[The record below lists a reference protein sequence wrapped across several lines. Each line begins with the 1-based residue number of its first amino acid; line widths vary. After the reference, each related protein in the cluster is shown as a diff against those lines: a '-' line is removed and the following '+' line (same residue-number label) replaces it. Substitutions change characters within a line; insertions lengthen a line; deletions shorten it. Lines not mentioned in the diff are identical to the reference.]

1 MREIVIS
8 RGGIKLGIG
17 KIKMHSGVLNKVMN
31 ISVYVPES
39 YDEVNLP
46 VLYFLHGRSGNEE
59 ILEQLKINE
68 VVSKLIKEKKIKPII
83 IVCPNMENS
92 RGINSSNEYKEIQG
106 KYGIVNLG
114 LYEDY
119 LINEVIPYIDKNYK
133 TISNKEN
140 RYIGGI
146 SSGGYIALHNGLRHQ
161 DLFSKI
167 GGHMPAIDLSYSD
180 EDECYFENE
189 EMWNKYD
196 PITIA
201 KNHDVKNIKIYL
213 DDGNEDEGKFYLSC
227 EKLYSV
233 LKEKSVDVEY
243 NLFKGHHNA
252 EYILSNIENYLK
264 FYNS

>member
-1 MREIVIS
+1 MEIH
-8 RGGIKLGIG
+8 
-17 KIKMHSGVLNKVMN
+17 KIKMYSNALKKDMN
-31 ISVYVPES
+31 IAIYVPEN
-39 YDEVNLP
+39 YQAVNLP

-68 VVSKLIKEKKIKPII
+68 ITAKLIKEKKINPMI
-83 IVCPNMENS
+83 IVCPNIDNS

-133 TISNKEN
+133 TISNREK

-167 GGHMPAIDLSYSD
+167 GGHMPAIDMSYAD

-201 KNHDVKNIKIYL
+201 KNDEVKNIKIYL

-227 EKLYSV
+227 EKLYKI
-233 LKEKSVDVEY
+233 LKLKNVDIEY
-243 NLFKGHHNA
+243 NLFEGHHDVK
-252 EYILSNIENYLK
+252 YVLSNLDKYLK

>member
-1 MREIVIS
+1 MEIH
-8 RGGIKLGIG
+8 
-17 KIKMHSGVLNKVMN
+17 KIKMYSNALKKEMN
-31 ISVYVPES
+31 IAIYVPENYKDS
-39 YDEVNLP
+39 NLP
-46 VLYFLHGRSGNEE
+46 ALYFLHGRSGNEE

-68 VVSKLIKEKKIKPII
+68 IASKLIKVKKIKPMM
-83 IVCPNMENS
+83 IVCPNIDNS

-133 TISNKEN
+133 TISNREK

-167 GGHMPAIDLSYSD
+167 GGHMPAIDLSYLD

-201 KNHDVKNIKIYL
+201 KNDEVKDIKIYL

-227 EKLYSV
+227 EKLYKI
-233 LKEKSVDVEY
+233 LKLKNVDIEY
-243 NLFKGHHNA
+243 NLFEGHHNVK
-252 EYILSNIENYLK
+252 YVLSNLDKYLK

>member
-1 MREIVIS
+1 MEIH
-8 RGGIKLGIG
+8 
-17 KIKMHSGVLNKVMN
+17 KIKMYSNALKKDMN
-31 ISVYVPES
+31 IAIYVPEN
-39 YDEVNLP
+39 YQAVNLP

-68 VVSKLIKEKKIKPII
+68 ITAKLIKEKKINPMI
-83 IVCPNMENS
+83 IVCPNIDNS

-133 TISNKEN
+133 TISNREK

-167 GGHMPAIDLSYSD
+167 GGHMPAIDMSYSD

-189 EMWNKYD
+189 GIWKKYD
-196 PITIA
+196 PISIA
-201 KNHDVKNIKIYL
+201 QSRDVNNLKIYL
-213 DDGNEDEGKFYLSC
+213 DDGNNDEGRFYIAC
-227 EKLYSV
+227 EKLYGI
-233 LKEKSVDVEY
+233 LKEKNVDVKF
-243 NLFKGHHNA
+243 NLFEGHHNA
-252 EYILSNIENYLK
+252 EYILANLEKYFK

>member
-1 MREIVIS
+1 MEIH
-8 RGGIKLGIG
+8 
-17 KIKMHSGVLNKVMN
+17 KIKMYSNALKKDMN
-31 ISVYVPES
+31 IAIYVPEN
-39 YDEVNLP
+39 YKDVNLP

-59 ILEQLKINE
+59 ILEQLKINIIA
-68 VVSKLIKEKKIKPII
+68 SKLIKVKMIKPMI
-83 IVCPNMENS
+83 IVCPNIDNS

-133 TISNKEN
+133 TISNREK

-180 EDECYFENE
+180 EDECYFEDE

-201 KNHDVKNIKIYL
+201 INDEVKDIKIYL
-213 DDGNEDEGKFYLSC
+213 DDGNEDEGKFYLAC
-227 EKLYSV
+227 EKLYKI
-233 LKEKSVDVEY
+233 LKLENVNIEY
-243 NLFKGHHNA
+243 NLFEGHHNA
-252 EYILSNIENYLK
+252 EYILSNLDKYLK

>member
-1 MREIVIS
+1 MKIDR
-8 RGGIKLGIG
+8 IKI
-17 KIKMHSGVLNKVMN
+17 HSESLNKFMN
-31 ISVYVPES
+31 IAIYVPEN
-39 YDEVNLP
+39 YKDIYLP
-46 VLYFLHGRSGNEE
+46 VLYFMHGRSGNEE

-68 VVSKLIKEKKIKPII
+68 VASKLIEEKKIEPMI
-83 IVCPNMENS
+83 IVCPNMDNS
-92 RGINSSNEYKEIQG
+92 RGINSCNEYKEIQG
-106 KYGIVNLG
+106 KYGMVNLG

-119 LINEVIPYIDKNYK
+119 LINEVIPFIDKNYR

-180 EDECYFENE
+180 EDECYFKNE
-189 EMWNKYD
+189 EIWNKYD

-201 KNHDVKNIKIYL
+201 KNNEVKDIKIYL
-213 DDGNEDEGKFYLSC
+213 DAGNEDEGKFYLAC
-227 EKLYSV
+227 EKLYKI
-233 LKEKSVDVEY
+233 LKLKNVDIEY
-243 NLFKGHHNA
+243 NLFEGHHNA
-252 EYILSNIENYLK
+252 EYILSNLENYLK

>member
-1 MREIVIS
+1 MEIH
-8 RGGIKLGIG
+8 
-17 KIKMHSGVLNKVMN
+17 KIKMYSNALKKDMN
-31 ISVYVPES
+31 IAIYVPEN
-39 YDEVNLP
+39 YQDVNLP

-68 VVSKLIKEKKIKPII
+68 ITSKLIKEKKINPMI
-83 IVCPNMENS
+83 IVCPNIDNS
-92 RGINSSNEYKEIQG
+92 RGINSANEYKEIQG

-119 LINEVIPYIDKNYK
+119 LIKEVIPFIDKNYK

-167 GGHMPAIDLSYSD
+167 GGHMPAIDLSYMD

-189 EMWNKYD
+189 EIWNKYD
-196 PITIA
+196 PINIA
-201 KNHDVKNIKIYL
+201 KNNDIHNIKIYL
-213 DDGNEDEGKFYLSC
+213 DDGNEDEGKFFVAC
-227 EKLYSV
+227 EKLYNI
-233 LKEKSVDVEY
+233 LKEKKVDVEY
-243 NLFKGHHNA
+243 NKFKGHHNV
-252 EYILSNIENYLK
+252 EYILSNLEKYLK

>member
-1 MREIVIS
+1 MGVD
-8 RGGIKLGIG
+8 
-17 KIKMHSGVLNKVMN
+17 KIKIHSETLNKDMN
-31 ISVYVPES
+31 IAIYIPEN
-39 YDEVNLP
+39 YKDAYLP

-68 VVSKLIKEKKIKPII
+68 VASKLIEEKKIEPII
-83 IVCPNMENS
+83 IVCPNIDNS
-92 RGINSSNEYKEIQG
+92 RGINSSTEYKEIQG

-119 LINEVIPYIDKNYK
+119 LINEVIPYIDKKYK
-133 TISNKEN
+133 TIANREK

-180 EDECYFENE
+180 EDECYFKNE
-189 EMWNKYD
+189 EMWNRYD

-243 NLFKGHHNA
+243 NLFDGHHNA
-252 EYILSNIENYLK
+252 EYILSNLDKYLK